1 MDPLTFFE
9 RLNLWFRD
17 SITVKLISAGFIALA
32 LLIPAALTT
41 ELIRD
46 RSETQEEAAAEVSER
61 WARTQTIT
69 GPVIMVPYETEEEG
83 VRYAYFLPDDLQVSG
98 TITPEARYRG
108 IYEVIVYSS
117 ELTISGRFSPPDF
130 SEWSIDPESI
140 LWNEAVVATGVSDM
154 RGIEDQI
161 ALQWNGQAYDFRPG
175 LEEEAVLQT
184 GMTARAPVQE
194 AGAFQFSVK
203 LRGSDSLYFVP
214 VGKETR
220 IDLASA
226 WDAPS
231 FGGAF
236 LPDTREVSGDGF
248 TAQWHVLDLNRPYA
262 QAWRGTTSG
271 LMESSFG
278 VRLLLS
284 VDHYRKT
291 LRAAAYAIVVIA
303 LTFLTFF
310 LSEIYFERRAHP
322 FQYLLVG
329 LALCLFYGLLLALSE
344 HMPFNAAY
352 ASATGATVIA
362 VTGYMRSVFGNRSY
376 FFGAILLIVYGF
388 MFLLLQLEELAL
400 LIGMIGLFVSLA
412 LTMYLT
418 RNIRW
423 FGSD

>member
-1 MDPLTFFE
+1 MDPLSFFE
-9 RLNLWFRD
+9 RLNLWIRD
-17 SITVKLISAGFIALA
+17 SVTVKLISAGFIALI

-46 RSETQEEAAAEVSER
+46 RSATQEDAAAEISES

-69 GPVIMVPYETEEEG
+69 GPVIMIPFETEEEG
-83 VRYAYFLPDDLQVSG
+83 VRYAYFLPDDLQVTG
-98 TITPEARYRG
+98 TVAPETRYRG
-108 IYEVIVYSS
+108 IYEVVVYSS
-117 ELTISGRFSPPDF
+117 ELVFSGRFSPPDF
-130 SEWSIDPESI
+130 SEWSIDPEAF

-154 RGIEDQI
+154 RGIEEQI
-161 ALQWNGQAYDFRPG
+161 TLQWNGQDYDFRPG
-175 LEEEAVLQT
+175 LEDEAVLQT

-194 AGAFQFSVK
+194 AGAFRFRLR

-214 VGKETR
+214 VGKETSV
-220 IDLASA
+220 DLAST

-236 LPDTREVSGDGF
+236 LPDAREVSREGF
-248 TAQWHVLDLNRPYA
+248 AARWHVLDLNRPYA
-262 QAWRGTTSG
+262 QAWRGATTS
-271 LMESSFG
+271 LMESAFG

-291 LRAAAYAIVVIA
+291 LRAATYAIVVIA
-303 LTFLTFF
+303 LTFLAFF

-352 ASATGATVIA
+352 ASATGATVIV
-362 VTGYMRSVFGNRSY
+362 VTGYMRSVLGKRSM
-376 FFGAILLIVYGF
+376 FFGAILLMVYGF

-400 LIGMIGLFVSLA
+400 LIGMTGLFVALA

>member
-1 MDPLTFFE
+1 MDPLSFFE
-9 RLNLWFRD
+9 RLNLWIRD
-17 SITVKLISAGFIALA
+17 SVTVKLISAGFIALV

-41 ELIRD
+41 ELVRD
-46 RSETQEEAAAEVSER
+46 RSATQEEAAAEISES

-83 VRYAYFLPDDLQVSG
+83 VQYAYFLPDDLQVTG
-98 TITPEARYRG
+98 TVAPEKRYRG

-117 ELTISGRFSPPDF
+117 ELMIGGRFSPPDF

-161 ALQWNGQAYDFRPG
+161 SLQWNGQDYDFRPG
-175 LEEEAVLQT
+175 LEEESVLRT

-194 AGAFQFSVK
+194 AGAFQFSLR

-214 VGKETR
+214 VGKETS
-220 IDLASA
+220 ISLNST

-236 LPDTREVSGDGF
+236 LPDTREVSGTGF
-248 TAQWHVLDLNRPYA
+248 TARWHVLDLNRPYA
-262 QAWRGTTSG
+262 QAWRGTTTG
-271 LMESSFG
+271 LMESAFG

-291 LRAAAYAIVVIA
+291 LRAATYAIVVIA

-344 HMPFNAAY
+344 HMPFNTAY
-352 ASATGATVIA
+352 ASATGATVIV
-362 VTGYMRSVFGNRSY
+362 VTGYMRSILGRRSIYFGT
-376 FFGAILLIVYGF
+376 ILLIVYGF

-400 LIGMIGLFVSLA
+400 LIGMTGLFVALA

-423 FGSD
+423 FGSE